1 MLLCLYV
8 WWRRWRHQLMTSVF
22 LLTPLWSPTSQCW
35 TFFLV
40 FSHRFQ
46 LWLQSQSF
54 LFWFSGWNFVSSC
67 SWTIYYSI
75 EHFFS
80 SDIKQLRPN
89 SYPIKSKLCI
99 KQNFLS
105 NFLCF
110 FYFIWTIIFISYILH
125 FYHQYLFIH
134 QCDVFPSSFRLNFMP
149 NIYFHLLLCFL
160 TVTSQWKTFYLTF
173 EL

>member
-1 MLLCLYV
+1 MKTMMSSTDDVSLSSHSSLISYV
-8 WWRRWRHQLMTSVF
+8 
-22 LLTPLWSPTSQCW
+22 SPTSQCW
-35 TFFLV
+35 TFFLF

-54 LFWFSGWNFVSSC
+54 LFWFSGWNSVSSC

-110 FYFIWTIIFISYILH
+110 FTLFEPLSSSQIFYIFIINICLSINVM
-125 FYHQYLFIH
+125 F
-134 QCDVFPSSFRLNFMP
+134 FPSSFRLNFMP